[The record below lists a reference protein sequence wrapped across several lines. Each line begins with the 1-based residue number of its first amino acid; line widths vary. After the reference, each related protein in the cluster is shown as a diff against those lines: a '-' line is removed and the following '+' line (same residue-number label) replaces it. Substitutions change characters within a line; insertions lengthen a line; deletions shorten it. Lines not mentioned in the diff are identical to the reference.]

1 MHSLRAFLG
10 RDLAYQFSSKTGL
23 LGQLFAVLMGSTM
36 LFYLGKTFGSAVP
49 GFGLQARYGYFEF
62 ALIGV
67 IFARFQAVALGSFSA
82 AVARD
87 QTSGTLESILV
98 TTTGI
103 PSMVVGASLSA
114 FLFTALQNVLF
125 LIVAAA
131 IFGANLQ
138 HANVLSALLVFVL
151 AIFAISPIGIGFA
164 ASAIAFRPG
173 VSGISAVSTLTNVLG
188 GVYFP
193 ISVLPLPLKAIAL
206 VFPLTHALNGL
217 RATLLEGA
225 GVHAVLGDVA
235 VLALMAAVGL
245 PVSIALFRSAIV
257 HALKIG
263 SLTYY

>member
-10 RDLAYQFSSKTGL
+10 RDFAYQFSSKTGL
-23 LGQLFAVLMGSTM
+23 LSQLFGVLMGSAM
-36 LFYLGKTFGSAVP
+36 LFYLGKTIGPTIPGLGSVS
-49 GFGLQARYGYFEF
+49 RYGYFEF

-87 QTSGTLESILV
+87 QASGTLESILV
-98 TTTGI
+98 TATGI
-103 PSMVVGASLSA
+103 PSMVVGASASA
-114 FLFTALQNVLF
+114 FLFTAVQNVAF

-164 ASAIAFRPG
+164 ASAIAFRQG
-173 VSGISAVSTLTNVLG
+173 ASGISAVSALTTVLG

-193 ISVLPLPLKAIAL
+193 ISVLPLPLKALAL
-206 VFPLTHALNGL
+206 VFPLTHALNAL

-225 GVHAVLGDVA
+225 GVRAVSGDVIVLGVMA
-235 VLALMAAVGL
+235 VIGL